1 LTAQDLLRR
10 LIGNIYPMFVLD
22 GASQQ
27 LDFDGGKEAVS
38 FLGNAPIV
46 ASGGG
51 RFRHK
56 IFVERHED
64 RKDLIM
70 NAAPEL
76 TSEQGTAM
84 TRRTLLLS
92 DTDRV
97 EFAYFGK
104 GKAKR
109 GLRWQDSWVQRIDV
123 PRLVRIRVTFGSADQ
138 RSWPEL
144 LIAPR
149 ITADV
154 SCVYDPGTLRC
165 RRR

>member
-1 LTAQDLLRR
+1 
-10 LIGNIYPMFVLD
+10 
-22 GASQQ
+22 
-27 LDFDGGKEAVS
+27 
-38 FLGNAPIV
+38 
-46 ASGGG
+46 
-51 RFRHK
+51 
-56 IFVERHED
+56 
-64 RKDLIM
+64 
-70 NAAPEL
+70 
-76 TSEQGTAM
+76 M

-92 DTDRV
+92 DIDRV
-97 EFAYFGK
+97 EFAYFGE

-123 PRLVRIRVTFGSADQ
+123 PRLVRIRVTFRSADQ

-165 RRR
+165 RGR